1 MLSGVGDLFISGGL
15 PKMATYSESK
25 QFTVYIETA
34 VYRTVRTLRCER
46 TGVSHP
52 LLLDTFA

>member
-1 MLSGVGDLFISGGL
+1 MGIFRHFLIL
-15 PKMATYSESK
+15 PVPALT
-25 QFTVYIETA
+25 IETA

-52 LLLDTFA
+52 LLLDFEEQYAVQKIWRNQI